1 VPKRQVDMLL
11 KNASQLLTFSEQ
23 LHPDKSIVSDGAIA
37 VDHGRIVDIGKT
49 RELESRFES
58 DETLDVTGKI
68 VTPGLIDCHTHLIF
82 AGSREQELDMR
93 LSGMSYMDILRS
105 GGGILKTM
113 YATREASKEKL
124 VEEGK
129 KVLDSMMLNGT
140 TTVEAKSGYG
150 LTVEHETK
158 MLLAAK
164 DLSKQ
169 HPLDIVP
176 TFLGAHAFPPEYK
189 DAPDEYVR
197 VVATQM
203 IPQIAREGL
212 AEFCDVFCDK
222 GVFSVEQARN
232 ILVAGIEHG
241 LRPKIHVDEFANIG
255 GAKLAIELQAV
266 SAEHLLHSS
275 SDDLTQ
281 LSRAGVIPVF
291 LPAASLTLMEDRFA
305 DAVTLLKN
313 GLPFA
318 LASDFNPSCPTKS
331 LQFVLALSCYCMKT
345 PIIEALR
352 ALTLTAAKAIRKS
365 HDVGSLEPGKK
376 ADLVIFDV
384 ADYRFLL
391 QHLGV
396 NLVSKVVKRGVV
408 VVEEGRATRA
418 KSAD

>member
-1 VPKRQVDMLL
+1 MPKRQVDMLL

-23 LHPDKSIVSDGAIA
+23 LHPEKSIVSDGAIA
-37 VDHGRIVDIGKT
+37 VDRGRIVDIGKT
-49 RELESRFES
+49 GELESRFES

-113 YATREASKEKL
+113 YATREASKERL

-318 LASDFNPSCPTKS
+318 LASDFNPSCPTES

-352 ALTLTAAKAIRKS
+352 ALTLTAAKAIRRS

-408 VVEEGRATRA
+408 VAEEGRATRA

>member
-1 VPKRQVDMLL
+1 MSKRQVDMLL
-11 KNASQLLTFSEQ
+11 KNARQLLTFSEQ
-23 LHPDKSIVSDGAIA
+23 LHPEKSIISDGAIA

-49 RELESRFES
+49 GELVSRFES

-82 AGSREQELDMR
+82 AGSREQELEMR

-222 GVFSVEQARN
+222 GAFSVEQARN

-352 ALTLTAAKAIRKS
+352 ALTLTAAKAIRRS

>member
-1 VPKRQVDMLL
+1 MPKRQVDMLL

-23 LHPDKSIVSDGAIA
+23 LHPEKSIISDGAIA

-49 RELESRFES
+49 GELESRFES

-82 AGSREQELDMR
+82 AGSREQELEMR

>member
-1 VPKRQVDMLL
+1 MLL

-23 LHPDKSIVSDGAIA
+23 LHPEKLIVSDGAIA
-37 VDHGRIVDIGKT
+37 VDRGRIVDIGKT
-49 RELESRFES
+49 GELESRFES

-113 YATREASKEKL
+113 YATREASKERL

-352 ALTLTAAKAIRKS
+352 ALTLTAAKAVRKS

-408 VVEEGRATRA
+408 VAEEGRATKA

>member
-1 VPKRQVDMLL
+1 MPKRQVDMLL

-222 GVFSVEQARN
+222 GAFSVEQARN
-232 ILVAGIEHG
+232 ILVAGIEQG

>member
-1 VPKRQVDMLL
+1 MSKRQVDMLL

-23 LHPDKSIVSDGAIA
+23 LHPEKSIVSDGAIA
-37 VDHGRIVDIGKT
+37 VDRGRIVDIGKT
-49 RELESRFES
+49 GELESRFES
-58 DETLDVTGKI
+58 DETIDVTGKI

-113 YATREASKEKL
+113 YATREASKERL

-197 VVATQM
+197 IVATQM

-408 VVEEGRATRA
+408 VAEEGRATKA

>member
-1 VPKRQVDMLL
+1 MPKRQVDMLL

-23 LHPDKSIVSDGAIA
+23 LHPEKSIISDGAIA

-49 RELESRFES
+49 GELESRFES

-82 AGSREQELDMR
+82 AGSREQELEMR

-203 IPQIAREGL
+203 IPQIARKGL

-352 ALTLTAAKAIRKS
+352 ALTLTAAKAIRRS

-418 KSAD
+418 KSVD

>member
-1 VPKRQVDMLL
+1 MPKRQVDMLL

-23 LHPDKSIVSDGAIA
+23 LHPEKSIISDGAIA

-49 RELESRFES
+49 GELESRFES

-331 LQFVLALSCYCMKT
+331 LQFVFALSCYCMKT

-352 ALTLTAAKAIRKS
+352 ALTLTAAKALRRS
-365 HDVGSLEPGKK
+365 RDVGSLEPGKK

-408 VVEEGRATRA
+408 VAEEGRATKA

>member
-1 VPKRQVDMLL
+1 MLL

-23 LHPDKSIVSDGAIA
+23 LHPEKAIISDGAIA

-49 RELESRFES
+49 GELESRFES

-82 AGSREQELDMR
+82 AGSREQELEMR

-352 ALTLTAAKAIRKS
+352 ALTLTAAKAIGRS

-384 ADYRFLL
+384 VDYRFLL

>member
-1 VPKRQVDMLL
+1 MPKRQVDMLL

-23 LHPDKSIVSDGAIA
+23 LHPEKSIISDGAIA

-352 ALTLTAAKAIRKS
+352 ALTLTAAKAIGRS

-408 VVEEGRATRA
+408 VAEEGRATRA

>member
-1 VPKRQVDMLL
+1 MPKRQVDMLL

-23 LHPDKSIVSDGAIA
+23 LHPEKSIISDGAIA

-82 AGSREQELDMR
+82 AGSREQELEMR

>member
-1 VPKRQVDMLL
+1 
-11 KNASQLLTFSEQ
+11 
-23 LHPDKSIVSDGAIA
+23 
-37 VDHGRIVDIGKT
+37 
-49 RELESRFES
+49 
-58 DETLDVTGKI
+58 
-68 VTPGLIDCHTHLIF
+68 
-82 AGSREQELDMR
+82 MR

-212 AEFCDVFCDK
+212 AEFCNVFCDK

-241 LRPKIHVDEFANIG
+241 LRQKIHVDEFANIG

-352 ALTLTAAKAIRKS
+352 ALTLTAAKALRRS

>member
-1 VPKRQVDMLL
+1 MPKRQVDMLL

-23 LHPDKSIVSDGAIA
+23 LHPEKSIISDGAIA

-49 RELESRFES
+49 GELESRFES

-222 GVFSVEQARN
+222 GAFSVEQARN
-232 ILVAGIEHG
+232 ILVAGIEQG

-352 ALTLTAAKAIRKS
+352 ALTLTAAKALRKS

-408 VVEEGRATRA
+408 VAEEGRATRA